1 MIYLSNSNSDLGNL
15 VIFVA
20 MALVAAWF
28 LSIATKKLRAK
39 RYKPSEPM

>member
-20 MALVAAWF
+20 IALVAAWF
-28 LSIATKKLRAK
+28 LSVALKKLRAK
-39 RYKPSEPM
+39 LDESSEPM